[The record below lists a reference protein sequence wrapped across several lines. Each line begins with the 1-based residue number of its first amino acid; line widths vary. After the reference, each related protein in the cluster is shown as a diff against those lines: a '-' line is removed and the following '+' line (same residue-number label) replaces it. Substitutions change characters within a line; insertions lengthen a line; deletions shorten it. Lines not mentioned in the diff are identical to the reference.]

1 MEEKKYKFCQIDP
14 NNCTVE
20 ELEEEVER
28 LKNLGDFYETK
39 QLALKKF
46 INSVYGATAS
56 KYFIAH
62 NTAVAESITLQG
74 QDLNHYS
81 ENSVNEYFSGIFQN
95 DTELHK
101 KLGIDSE
108 KAKKVSIAKGKTTE
122 TGTLDGPEFSYLNG
136 NQSLTVAGDTD
147 SQLGS
152 TQFRVD
158 NNITTM
164 EDFFIKAKYEN
175 NDVVIKLTNGSEIIP
190 VHNHMTLS
198 YKDHDYKTS
207 ELPINYIMRHKVTK
221 DKFRLKTK
229 SGKEL
234 IVTGDHSIMVIRD
247 NELISLPARE
257 IKKSDKIITI
267 AGDNFTKAG
276 DK

>member
-101 KLGIDSE
+101 KLGIKTED
-108 KAKKVSIAKGKTTE
+108 AKRFNIALGKTTE

-147 SQLGS
+147 S
-152 TQFRVD
+152 
-158 NNITTM
+158 
-164 EDFFIKAKYEN
+164 
-175 NDVVIKLTNGSEIIP
+175 
-190 VHNHMTLS
+190 
-198 YKDHDYKTS
+198 
-207 ELPINYIMRHKVTK
+207 
-221 DKFRLKTK
+221 
-229 SGKEL
+229 
-234 IVTGDHSIMVIRD
+234 
-247 NELISLPARE
+247 
-257 IKKSDKIITI
+257 
-267 AGDNFTKAG
+267 
-276 DK
+276 